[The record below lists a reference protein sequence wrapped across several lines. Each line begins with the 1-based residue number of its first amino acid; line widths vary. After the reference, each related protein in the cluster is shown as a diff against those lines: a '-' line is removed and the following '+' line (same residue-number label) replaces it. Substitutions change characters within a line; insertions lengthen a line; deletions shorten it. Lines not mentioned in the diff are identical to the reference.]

1 MATPK
6 KYKVNQKVNV
16 NGQIKTCSFQ
26 VYMDEADLIALLA
39 LLEGGYEVSEVNATL
54 SDMSGANTLQ
64 TQTNP
69 VSSIT
74 VSGSMTDA
82 TGNPKSIFETIKPFT
97 GSIHFKQTASVDDI
111 ADVLKVSTPF
121 SLAPAEKPT
130 RISVKRN
137 ESRV

>member
-1 MATPK
+1 MGTPK

-16 NGQIKTCSFQ
+16 NGQIKTCSFS
-26 VYMDEADLIALLA
+26 VYIDEADLLA
-39 LLEGGYEVSEVNATL
+39 FLSLLEGGYEVSVVDSTL
-54 SDMSGANTLQ
+54 TVMADANTLK

-74 VSGSMTDA
+74 LSGSMIDA

>member
-1 MATPK
+1 MAK
-6 KYKVNQKVNV
+6 KYKISQKLNV
-16 NGQIKTCSFQ
+16 NGQIKTCSFP
-26 VYMDEADLIALLA
+26 VYMDEADLTAFLA
-39 LLEGGYEVSEVNATL
+39 LLEGGYEVSVVDATL
-54 SDMSGANTLQ
+54 SNMTAANTLQ

-82 TGNPKSIFETIKPFT
+82 FGNLKSIFETIKPFT

>member
-1 MATPK
+1 MAKT
-6 KYKVNQKVNV
+6 YKINQKVNV
-16 NGQIKTCSFQ
+16 NGQMKTCSFS

-39 LLEGGYEVSEVNATL
+39 LLEGGYQVSEVSATL
-54 SDMSGANTLQ
+54 SDMTGANAVQ
-64 TQTNP
+64 VQTNP

-74 VSGSMTDA
+74 VSGSMTDS
-82 TGNPKSIFETIKPFT
+82 TGNPKAIFETIKPFT

-111 ADVLKVSTPF
+111 ADVLKMSTPF

-137 ESRV
+137 ESRI

>member
-1 MATPK
+1 MAK
-6 KYKVNQKVNV
+6 KYKINQKVNL

-26 VYMDEADLIALLA
+26 VYMDEANLIAFLA
-39 LLEGGYEVSEVNATL
+39 LLVGGYEVSEVNATL
-54 SDMSGANTLQ
+54 SDMTAANTLQ

-69 VSSIT
+69 VSNIT

-82 TGNPKSIFETIKPFT
+82 TGNAKSIFETIKPFT
-97 GSIHFKQTASVDDI
+97 GSIHFKQTATVDDI

>member
-1 MATPK
+1 MAAK
-6 KYKVNQKVNV
+6 KYKINQKVNV

-26 VYMDEADLIALLA
+26 VYLDEADLIALLA
-39 LLEGGYEVSEVNATL
+39 LLEGGYEVSVVDATL

-82 TGNPKSIFETIKPFT
+82 TGNPKPIFETIKPFT
-97 GSIHFKQTASVDDI
+97 GSIHFKQTATVDDI